1 MNTPRNTY
9 TLGLQSQ
16 DARPIVLVGTGGT
29 PPADDGETD
38 FYKALTVTRSA
49 GGSDLDHARFDYS
62 LALAERRVQDMD
74 VPYGLDAWL
83 CVTLPQPRSRMQPE
97 PLFAG
102 AVAKLSARLDEEGE
116 FAPRTARVERHH
128 FGVPVRGPRV
138 VDPDGETRDLHT
150 DVVFNPTIDGRV
162 WGNRSSW
169 SDPERGHFWWIDPGS
184 ARTAKARVTNGNQ
197 TANLWT
203 LAQATVSLCRLANPD
218 EDLVLNPDLTEV
230 ARVLVGG
237 PALKNWKLPRNSY
250 LPELLDKL
258 LHAHG
263 CDWYLVPVRTDDG
276 IRLRIKL
283 FTRGMGTEVSVQRER
298 VGTSVRPGRNNL
310 LALDIEW
317 NVADIANRIRVQSAA
332 KMKEI
337 TVELK
342 RGWTEAEDDLSVD
355 DLQKTDP
362 ESEFAAHPDAWRRWV
377 LNEAGDYAGTRPTV
391 DAERPWLEIKDGD
404 WFDVRPLLDTADVP
418 RRRKF
423 ERPLTFDKRTNERVN
438 ILVQAWDPD
447 ADTWNHIGGWSPLEH
462 ECGIYFDGDKPP
474 DDLVKLGDD
483 ARLRIT
489 ACLVSDIRDEALA
502 TRRPESPNGA
512 DVELVLDLGDR
523 FFSRTRQKT
532 GDYKSTLIVDPDD
545 ETESDERDDHEAL
558 VEYAEKVRE
567 VEDAARLTANL
578 TLKGIQTA
586 YEIGQLVTKVDGRN
600 IELNRFGAGVR
611 EKKYL
616 QIVRIEFDFQ
626 RQETRLTVETF
637 DDVKIQKQV
646 L

>member
-1 MNTPRNTY
+1 MNTPRNTFAL
-9 TLGLQSQ
+9 TLQSV
-16 DARPIVLVGTGGT
+16 DAWPIVLVGTDGA
-29 PPADDGETD
+29 PPTDGGETD
-38 FYKALTVTRSA
+38 LWKVTTVTRSA

-62 LALAERRVQDMD
+62 LARSGERVQDMQS
-74 VPYGLDAWL
+74 PQGLDTWL
-83 CVTLPQPRSRMQPE
+83 CVTLPRPRSEMDSE

-102 AVAKLSARLDEEGE
+102 TVAKLSVRLDAEGE

-128 FGVPVRGPRV
+128 FGAPVRGPRV
-138 VDPDGETRDLHT
+138 VDPEGETRDLHT
-150 DVVFNPTIDGRV
+150 EIIFNPTIDGRV

-169 SDPERGHFWWIDPGS
+169 SDPDKGHFWWIDPGS
-184 ARTAKARVTNGNQ
+184 ARTANARATNGNQ

-203 LAQATVSLCRLANPD
+203 LGQATVTLCRLANPD
-218 EDLVLNPDLTEV
+218 EELVLNPELSEV
-230 ARVLVGG
+230 AEVLKDG
-237 PALKNWKLPRNSY
+237 PALKNWTLPRNAY

-263 CDWYLVPVRTDDG
+263 CDWHLVPVRESG
-276 IRLRIKL
+276 AFRLRIKL
-283 FTRGMGTEVSVQRER
+283 FKRGVGTEVSVQRER
-298 VGTSVRPGRNNL
+298 VGTSLRPGRNDL
-310 LALDIEW
+310 IALDCEW
-317 NVADIANRIRVQSAA
+317 NVADIANRIRVQSAR
-332 KMKEI
+332 KMKEV

-342 RGWTEAEDDLSVD
+342 RGWPESEDDLTVD
-355 DLQKTDP
+355 ELQKSDP

-377 LNEAGDYAGTRPTV
+377 LNEGGDYAGSRPTV
-391 DAERPWLEIKDGD
+391 DEDRPWLEIKTGD
-404 WFDVRPLLDTADVP
+404 WFDVRPLLDAADVP

-438 ILVQAWDPD
+438 MLVQAWDPE
-447 ADTWNHIGGWSPLEH
+447 TEEWNHIGGWSPLEH

-474 DDLVKLGDD
+474 DDLVKLGED

-489 ACLVSDIRDEALA
+489 ACLESDIRDEAVA
-502 TRRPESPNGA
+502 ARRDESPNGA
-512 DVELVLDLGDR
+512 EIELVLDLGDR

-532 GDYKSTLIVDPDD
+532 GDYKSILIDDPDD
-545 ETESDERDDHEAL
+545 EDESDERDDHDAL
-558 VEYAEKVRE
+558 VEYAERVRE
-567 VEDAARLTANL
+567 VEDAARLTATL

-600 IELNRFGAGVR
+600 VVLNRFGGQVEA
-611 EKKYL
+611 KKYL
-616 QIVRIEFDFQ
+616 QIVRIEFDFP